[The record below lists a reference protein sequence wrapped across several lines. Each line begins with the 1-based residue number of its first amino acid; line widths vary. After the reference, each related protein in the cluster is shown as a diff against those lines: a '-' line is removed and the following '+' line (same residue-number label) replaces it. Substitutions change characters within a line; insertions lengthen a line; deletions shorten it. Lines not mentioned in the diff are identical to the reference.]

1 MLVPPNLPA
10 FIEDD
15 LFLFT
20 RGELDSVK
28 LIMDALD
35 GFKMV
40 SGFVPSLPKSTVFF
54 CGVSN
59 HVKASILNIM
69 PFHEEELPVKYLGVP
84 IISSRILNKDCKIL
98 VEKNIASNRDYL
110 WVRWIHMYKLR
121 GRNIWEVHHRGDM
134 SWGWCKILQLHEY
147 VKPFF
152 WTEVGNSL
160 KTSLWYDRWCSL
172 GPLIRLLS
180 PRDIY
185 REGIANPNLTDRQD
199 CLQWCDANGTKS
211 RFSVKCAW
219 EALRPRGVEV
229 SWYNIVWFAHSIP
242 RHSFN
247 LWLIMRRSLK
257 TQDNLRAWDVG
268 PNVDLSMLRCPLCDT
283 QRDSHEHL
291 FFECAYSTKVWDYV
305 QVLVDLDNVPPTLMD
320 IVATLQAMGKA
331 RTARSIFGR
340 LILAATTYFIWNERN
355 NRMFNK
361 INRKPEDIRD
371 MIMVTVRL
379 KILTFKFKNT
389 SNVKRLLQR
398 WKMPNPFRLY
408 GN

>member
-1 MLVPPNLPA
+1 MHVYWASVLVIPLGIIHD
-10 FIEDD
+10 IEQIMRGFLWCNGD
-15 LFLFT
+15 LKKGRAKVT
-20 RGELDSVK
+20 WTD
-28 LIMDALD
+28 IC
-35 GFKMV
+35 
-40 SGFVPSLPKSTVFF
+40 LPKHEGGLGLRSLEVF
-54 CGVSN
+54 N
-59 HVKASILNIM
+59 LALMTTHLW
-69 PFHEEELPVKYLGVP
+69 
-84 IISSRILNKDCKIL
+84 
-98 VEKNIASNRDYL
+98 NIASNRDSL

-121 GRNIWEVHHRGDM
+121 GRNIWEVHPRGDM
-134 SWGWCKILQLHEY
+134 SWGWRKILQLREY

-152 WTEVGNSL
+152 WTEVGNGL
-160 KTSLWYDRWCSL
+160 NTSLWYDRWCSL

-185 REGIANPNLTDRQD
+185 REGYSLNSCVADLVMNGVWNWPQAWLAKAPDIGSITAPNLMDRQD

-211 RFSVKCAW
+211 RFLVKCAW

-291 FFECAYSTKVWDYV
+291 FFECAYSAKVWDYV
-305 QVLVDLDNVPPTLMD
+305 RVLADLDNVPPTLMD
-320 IVATLQAMGKA
+320 IVATLLAMCKA
-331 RTARSIFGR
+331 RTTRSIFGR

-355 NRMFNK
+355 NRLFNK

-371 MIMVTVRL
+371 MI
-379 KILTFKFKNT
+379 FKDFD
-389 SNVKRLLQR
+389 V
-398 WKMPNPFRLY
+398 
-408 GN
+408 